1 MKRNF
6 NELLS
11 KMKPEAQERVK
22 ARSTELLQDIALAD
36 LAEVRPP
43 SDDENATSSDEA
55 GPERV
60 RANRKVALQ
69 SSK

>member
-1 MKRNF
+1 MNRNF

-22 ARSTELLQDIALAD
+22 ARSSELLKDIALAD
-36 LAEVRPP
+36 RTSS

-60 RANRKVALQ
+60 RVNRKVALQ
-69 SSK
+69 ISK